1 MHNIKTVSIHNIKTE
16 SMQTLKLINTNKTLV
31 SIHVTQKARVNA

>member
-1 MHNIKTVSIHNIKTE
+1 
-16 SMQTLKLINTNKTLV
+16 MQTLKLINTNKTLV